1 MRVRLLLI
9 LVAAAIVA
17 GLLAI
22 STAGR
27 WLVVADPLPRSAEAI
42 VIMAGSVPDRS
53 LEAAALYRTGLAP
66 RVVITRE
73 RLGQA
78 GSMLHAHGI
87 KLPEGDDLTRTVLT
101 GMGVPDA
108 AIIVLQRRTRNT
120 MTEARTIARWACRHR
135 VRELVVVSSRTHT
148 RRARMILRQS
158 LGPSVH
164 LTMRPS
170 RYDPFTADRWWRVA
184 SSAKQVLT
192 EYEKLAHYWLV
203 ERWVIAPC
211 GGLRRARR

>member
-1 MRVRLLLI
+1 MRLRLLV
-9 LVAAAIVA
+9 LVATAVA
-17 GLLAI
+17 LGLFVV
-22 STAGR
+22 SSAGR
-27 WLVVADPLPRSAEAI
+27 WLIVADPLPAAADAI
-42 VIMAGSVPDRS
+42 VVMAGSVPDRS
-53 LEAAALYRTGLAP
+53 LEAADLYRSGLAP
-66 RVVITRE
+66 RVVVTRE

-87 KLPEGDDLTRTVLT
+87 RLPEGDDLTRAVLA
-101 GMGVPDA
+101 GLGVPDA
-108 AIIVLQRRTRNT
+108 AIVALRRRTRNT

-184 SSAKQVLT
+184 SSAKQVLS

-203 ERWVIAPC
+203 ERWEIAPC
-211 GGLRRARR
+211 GALTRVRR